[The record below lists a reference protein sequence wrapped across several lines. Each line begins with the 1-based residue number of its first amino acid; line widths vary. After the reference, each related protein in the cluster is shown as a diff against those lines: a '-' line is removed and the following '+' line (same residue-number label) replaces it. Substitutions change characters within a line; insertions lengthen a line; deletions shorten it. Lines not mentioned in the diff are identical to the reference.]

1 MIKKNKLYGVAI
13 ISSGL
18 FAILTLLIVIKNNF
32 IYDVDSNIVAVIRF
46 HPTVQLDQ
54 VMQVISWLSS
64 PMMIGLYSVILM
76 IILYKLKKRV
86 LAIWTGMTIVT
97 GALLIKLI
105 KSSVQR
111 PRPVGH
117 GSINGFSFPSG
128 HTFGVTLLC
137 LTIMS
142 IMLVEFKYSRQFL
155 INCLLVIWIIM
166 IMISRVYLQ
175 AHFPT
180 DTIGAVLLAVIWVAI
195 ARVVYLKISNK
206 LKLRVKK

>member
-1 MIKKNKLYGVAI
+1 MNNKNKLFGVAI
-13 ISSGL
+13 MGSGL
-18 FAILTLLIVIKNNF
+18 FAILTLLIVTKNNF
-32 IYDVDSNIVAVIRF
+32 IYGIDNDIAAIVRF
-46 HPTVQLDQ
+46 HPTSQLDQ

-76 IILYKLKKRV
+76 IILYKLRSSV
-86 LAIWTGMTIVT
+86 LAIWTGMTIMT

-111 PRPVGH
+111 PRPMGH
-117 GSINGFSFPSG
+117 GSISGFSFPSG
-128 HTFGVTLLC
+128 HTFGVTLFC
-137 LTIMS
+137 LTITS
-142 IMLVEFKYSRQFL
+142 IMLVEFKYSKQFL

-180 DTIGAVLLAVIWVAI
+180 DTIGAVLLAVIWIAI

-206 LKLRVKK
+206 LKLRAKK

>member
-1 MIKKNKLYGVAI
+1 MIKKNKLYGVTI

-18 FAILTLLIVIKNNF
+18 FAILTLLIVTKNNF
-32 IYDVDSNIVAVIRF
+32 IHGIDNDIVAVIRS

-76 IILYKLKKRV
+76 ILLYKLRRGV
-86 LAIWTGMTIVT
+86 LAIWTGMTIVL

-117 GSINGFSFPSG
+117 GSITGFSFPSG
-128 HTFGVTLLC
+128 HTFGVTLFC

-142 IMLVEFKYSRQFL
+142 IMLVEFKYSKQFL
-155 INCLLVIWIIM
+155 INCLLAIWIIM

-180 DTIGAVLLAVIWVAI
+180 DTVGAVLLAVTWIVI
-195 ARVVYLKISNK
+195 ARVIYLKIMK
-206 LKLRVKK
+206 RAKK